1 MSKKSRPRKTRI
13 RKASS
18 YINNAKRQES
28 EETRQDQIN
37 KMLAGQ
43 NFVDTWNSEYVG
55 HKSMKGE
62 DITNHFNNI
71 QLEDGLIVQMYM
83 ENPIKH
89 IARNSETKE
98 VIHLDYYIRQIDA
111 RKRNTDV
118 PHWVP
123 TPFPVID
130 KGIVMAISP
139 RTKMWY
145 YEQQEKLAKYDK
157 EAAKAMI
164 IPKVGDV
171 VYTKLFQFKDKRYY
185 INKQSKCE
193 DLVKNQIELRLKE
206 FDFLFLIDNFDIESI
221 VNQEEVGNMS
231 DHQVLVDNRYIEIEP
246 DPEPTPEQKEQLIED

>member
-43 NFVDTWNSEYVG
+43 NFVDAWNSEYVG

-83 ENPIKH
+83 ENPIKY

-111 RKRNTDV
+111 RKRNTDT

-130 KGIVMAISP
+130 KGVV
-139 RTKMWY
+139 
-145 YEQQEKLAKYDK
+145 KLAKYDK